1 MDWMHAALVALEQG
15 QDLKTFVGGCHPDNR
30 AKARKGYKQMQVQIR
45 YGNECPK
52 RSAGKPNKEY
62 RNSGSDNARPVPGTK
77 PEVADGLFMDLK
89 GSESAEKPLIK

>member
-1 MDWMHAALVALEQG
+1 M
-15 QDLKTFVGGCHPDNR
+15 
-30 AKARKGYKQMQVQIR
+30 
-45 YGNECPK
+45 
-52 RSAGKPNKEY
+52 RSRSVSNKEY